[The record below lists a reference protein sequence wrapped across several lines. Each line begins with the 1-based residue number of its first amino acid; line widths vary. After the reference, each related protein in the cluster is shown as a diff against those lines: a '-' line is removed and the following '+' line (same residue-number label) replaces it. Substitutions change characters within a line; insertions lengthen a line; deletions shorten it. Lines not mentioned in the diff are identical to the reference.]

1 MPVYIDYHQLEE
13 GLTIEDVREAHR
25 SDLEKQAKYGVKFL
39 QYWVNEK
46 DSMVFCLIDGPDAEA
61 CVNCHLESHGNTPC
75 NIQEVEP
82 GIIELI
88 MGNNL
93 TVDMHHLTLNVNG
106 EADTANRIVMV
117 AQARNPGENALP
129 SSNQT
134 KSILLHAVRSTGGR
148 LMEFAADQSLVAVF
162 DSPVNAIECI
172 KQTSQNLS
180 SPVARFA
187 LYYGQPLT
195 YKGSFFEVAIKH
207 ARILHHIA
215 EPGQLVISN
224 KLSHMIDENLP
235 AECNTLTPKILNGSD
250 EKFII
255 ELFQFIEQNL
265 DSVLMDVNFLTG
277 QMGVSRTQLYRKIT
291 SLTGKTPN
299 QLVRK
304 FRMTKAF
311 NLIRNR
317 EGNISFVSQEVG
329 YTNPSY
335 FSKIFRETFGCAP
348 TDI

>member
-1 MPVYIDYHQLEE
+1 MPIFIDYHQLEE
-13 GLTIEDVREAHR
+13 GLTLKDVREAHR
-25 SDLEKQAKYGVKFL
+25 SDLEKQTKYGVKFL

-88 MGNNL
+88 MGANL
-93 TVDMHHLTLNVNG
+93 PVDKHHLTLSTNG
-106 EADTANRIVMV
+106 ETDPAYRILMMAN
-117 AQARNPGENALP
+117 AGN
-129 SSNQT
+129 SDKT
-134 KSILLHAVRSTGGR
+134 ILLHAVSSTGGR
-148 LMEFAADQSLVAVF
+148 LIEFSADESLVAVF

-172 KQTSQNLS
+172 KQASQMLTSLAS
-180 SPVARFA
+180 FA

-195 YKGSFFEVAIKH
+195 YQGSFFEVAIKH
-207 ARILHHIA
+207 ARILHQIA

-224 KLSHMIDENLP
+224 RLSHVMDTNLT
-235 AECNTLTPKILNGSD
+235 AEFNNLTPKILSRSD

-255 ELFQFIEQNL
+255 ELFQIIEQNL
-265 DSVLMDVNFLTG
+265 DSTLMGVNYLTR
-277 QMGVSRTQLYRKIT
+277 QMGISRTQLYRKIT

-299 QLVRK
+299 QLIRE

-311 NLIRNR
+311 NLIRNH
-317 EGNISFVSQEVG
+317 EGNITFVSQEVG
-329 YTNPSY
+329 YANPSY
-335 FSKIFRETFGCAP
+335 FSRIFRETFGCAP
-348 TDI
+348 SDL